1 MSYCPG
7 TFWSPGLSHFF
18 FFVLFIHPPFC
29 GAFVSFRGSSVSS
42 HQCNN
47 QSNKSGQKYQFHLQ
61 KRKRERERVR
71 GALGPP
77 HVPPPFGSS
86 GSECLGLRQVV
97 YSTLSGACAQ
107 LSAASVNKVDEGV
120 ETEPCGT
127 RVSWTSWGSS
137 TEWHSGWWRSKHCCS
152 QLKEKKTWQPWMSL
166 L

>member
-1 MSYCPG
+1 MSPVPLCYEAVVN
-7 TFWSPGLSHFF
+7 LSHVLLSWDVLVSRFVSF
-18 FFVLFIHPPFC
+18 LFFVLFIHPPFC

-127 RVSWTSWGSS
+127 RVS
-137 TEWHSGWWRSKHCCS
+137 
-152 QLKEKKTWQPWMSL
+152 
-166 L
+166 